1 MSQVPAP
8 SSPQLDEAGRTKIAR
23 RAAVA
28 SIVGTAVEW
37 YDYFIFGT
45 ASALVF
51 GRLFFPSDGDP
62 IIGTLAAF
70 AVFGVGFFFRPLG
83 GIVFGHLGDRIGR
96 KKTLVVT
103 LMIMGIATFLIGCLP
118 TAESIGI
125 LAPILLVVLRL
136 LQGLG
141 VGGEWG
147 GATLVAVEFAPKG
160 KRGTYGAF
168 PQVGNAIGLVAATGI
183 WALVATLPDEQLDAW
198 GWRIPFLLSIVL
210 IVVGMVI
217 RLKLTET
224 PAFLAAQ
231 RIAEEN
237 RAADGTVKQRLPLAD
252 VFRRSWRRLL
262 LTMGMRLG
270 EGVAG
275 YVVLTLVLSYSETYT
290 EIPRSDALLFT
301 TVAAL
306 FGIGTFYLLGRLSDR
321 IGRRPVFI
329 LGAAVSIVL
338 AWPVFLALGSNNV
351 ILSFVIVIVAY
362 AVGVGGMY
370 AVESSFFAEL
380 FPTSSRYTGL
390 SLAAQIPSMAVGA
403 WPFAATAIL
412 ASTGGNALPVAAVV
426 AGCALLALVCAVL
439 APETKDADIDH
450 DDIPAEQ
457 PAATPQEATR

>member
-1 MSQVPAP
+1 MSQARVNTAPAGGG
-8 SSPQLDEAGRTKIAR
+8 LDPAERTGLAR

-28 SIVGTAVEW
+28 SVVGTAVEW

-62 IIGTLAAF
+62 IIGTLSAF

-83 GIVFGHLGDRIGR
+83 GIVFGHLGDRLGR

-103 LMIMGIATFLIGCLP
+103 LMTMGIATFLIGCLP

-136 LQGLG
+136 VQGLG

-147 GATLVAVEFAPKG
+147 GATLVAVEFAPPG
-160 KRGTYGAF
+160 KRGVYGAF

-183 WALVATLPDEQLDAW
+183 WALMAMLPDDQLDAW
-198 GWRIPFLLSIVL
+198 GWRVPFLLSIVL

-217 RLKLTET
+217 RMKLTET
-224 PAFLAAQ
+224 PAFLEAQ
-231 RIAEEN
+231 RQAEA
-237 RAADGTVKQRLPLAD
+237 RQAAGEKTRLPLAD

-290 EIPRSDALLFT
+290 DIPRADAILFT

-306 FGIGTFYLLGRLSDR
+306 FGIVTFWVLGRLSDR
-321 IGRRPVFI
+321 IGRRWVFVIGAGVSVLMAYPVF
-329 LGAAVSIVL
+329 A
-338 AWPVFLALGSNNV
+338 ALGSGS
-351 ILSFVIVIVAY
+351 ILLSFVVVIVAY

-390 SLAAQIPSMAVGA
+390 SLAAQIPSMVVGV
-403 WPFAATAIL
+403 WPFAATAML
-412 ASTGGNALPVAAVV
+412 AATGGDPLPVVLVV
-426 AGCALLALVCAVL
+426 VGCSLLALVCAL
-439 APETKDADIDH
+439 IAPETKDADIEQ
-450 DDIPAEQ
+450 DDVPARK
-457 PAATPQEATR
+457 AATR